1 MKTNININ
9 DLQFINVLE
18 DSFELWQY
26 CKENNFTDCKDYEE
40 FYNNGGDLSFFEGD
54 PDIIKLDGETGY
66 FCLCGNKVFYY
77 FDDCMTHKAE
87 ELLKAFYSG
96 LNCQGVTLGGE
107 SYICGSLPEDFEN
120 CQSWKDFEKIST
132 GIAFRGG
139 AGYIY
144 SLYDCQR
151 WASNNL
157 N

>member
-9 DLQFINVLE
+9 TLQFINVLE

-26 CKENNFTDCKDYEE
+26 CKENDFTNESYED

-54 PDIIKLDGETGY
+54 PDIIKVDGETGY

-77 FDDCMTHKAE
+77 FDDLMTHKAE
-87 ELLKAFYSG
+87 CLLKAFYSG
-96 LNCQGVTLGGE
+96 LNCQGITLGGN
-107 SYICGSLPEDFEN
+107 SFICGKLPESFEGIEN
-120 CQSWKDFEKIST
+120 WKEFEKVQT

-139 AGYIY
+139 AGYFY

-151 WASNNL
+151 WANENL

>member
-9 DLQFINVLE
+9 TLQFINVLE

-26 CKENNFTDCKDYEE
+26 CKENDFTNCKDYEE

-54 PDIIKLDGETGY
+54 PDILKIDGEIGY
-66 FCLCGNKVFYY
+66 FALCGEKVFYY

-87 ELLKAFYSG
+87 YLLKAFYSG
-96 LNCQGVTLGGE
+96 LNCQGITLGGN
-107 SYICGSLPEDFEN
+107 SFICGSLPKDFED
-120 CQSWKDFEKIST
+120 CQNWKDFEKVKT

-139 AGYIY
+139 AGYFY
-144 SLYDCQR
+144 SLYNCQR
-151 WASNNL
+151 WAKKNL